1 MEAKRS
7 RTGSVAVL
15 RVPEVFEAWELCF
28 IQSGW
33 SLKEASP
40 RNQRKT
46 ELKMELTDLRDS
58 RRVSIVLI
66 IISLFALF
74 SFVFTSMSL
83 KAIFLLYK
91 RFFPFD

>member
-15 RVPEVFEAWELCF
+15 RVPEVFETWELCF

-40 RNQRKT
+40 QNQRKT

-58 RRVSIVLI
+58 RRVSVALI
-66 IISLFALF
+66 IISLFVLF

>member
-15 RVPEVFEAWELCF
+15 RVPEVFETWELCF

-33 SLKEASP
+33 SLEEASP
-40 RNQRKT
+40 PNQRKT

-58 RRVSIVLI
+58 RRASFSVLI
-66 IISLFALF
+66 LQAC
-74 SFVFTSMSL
+74 L
-83 KAIFLLYK
+83 KSD
-91 RFFPFD
+91 FPFI

>member
-15 RVPEVFEAWELCF
+15 RVPEVFETWELCF
-28 IQSGW
+28 NQSGW
-33 SLKEASP
+33 SLKEANT

-58 RRVSIVLI
+58 RRVSVVLI
-66 IISLFALF
+66 IISLFVLF

-83 KAIFLLYK
+83 KAIFLLYEIL
-91 RFFPFD
+91 PF